1 MLRDSIARIVRS
13 NRFEAL
19 IVALIALN
27 AATLGL
33 ETHSGLMARWGH
45 VLTLFDTSILAV
57 FVAEMAARLIAD
69 FRGFWRDPWRIF
81 DFAIVGFALLP
92 SAGALSIMRAFRI
105 LRVLRLI
112 PRIRSMRRV
121 VAGLLQAL
129 PGMGSIALLL
139 GLIFYVFSVIATKLF
154 AADFP
159 AWFGSLGKSA
169 YTLFQVMTL
178 ESWSMGIARPVMQQ
192 HPFAWALFI
201 PFILITSFTVL
212 NLFIGVIVDAM
223 QSEHEAEARAAR
235 QDLHGETEHVLAE
248 VRALREEMKEL
259 SRRLER

>member
-1 MLRDSIARIVRS
+1 MLRDSIARLVAS
-13 NRFEAL
+13 SRFEAL
-19 IVALIALN
+19 IIALIALN
-27 AATLGL
+27 ALTLGL
-33 ETHSGLMARWGH
+33 ETNADLMSRWGH
-45 VLTLFDTSILAV
+45 ALTAIDLAVLAV
-57 FVAEMAARLIAD
+57 FVAEIAARLIAD

-92 SAGALSIMRAFRI
+92 LAGALSVMRAFRI

-121 VAGLLQAL
+121 VVGLLQAL
-129 PGMGSIALLL
+129 PGIGSIVLLL

-192 HPFAWALFI
+192 YPYAWALFI
-201 PFILITSFTVL
+201 PFILISSFTVL

-235 QDLHGETEHVLAE
+235 QDLHGETEHILAE
-248 VRALREEMKEL
+248 VRGLREEVQKL
-259 SRRLER
+259 SRKLDR